1 MSGCATAKF
10 NRVKDLLTVDEII
23 AAYKMAMTS
32 MSTLNLDA
40 AKLMRKY
47 DAHGCTDVTGFGILG
62 HANNLAQEQ
71 EDAVDLVIHTLPII
85 RSMAKVERHLNNQWK
100 LFFGRSAET
109 SGGLLIMMTP
119 ENAAAYVEEYKQVTG
134 HDAWIVGEV
143 TEGERR
149 GIVKEDPTLI
159 EVMEW

>member
-1 MSGCATAKF
+1 
-10 NRVKDLLTVDEII
+10 
-23 AAYKMAMTS
+23 
-32 MSTLNLDA
+32 
-40 AKLMRKY
+40 
-47 DAHGCTDVTGFGILG
+47 
-62 HANNLAQEQ
+62 
-71 EDAVDLVIHTLPII
+71 
-85 RSMAKVERHLNNQWK
+85 
-100 LFFGRSAET
+100 
-109 SGGLLIMMTP
+109 MMTP